1 MTNITI
7 KGHEIQKIH
16 IKDSCDRRAL
26 QIKNNIIKLLGNIGV
41 IEDDVDVSLERIA
54 IKRAPAHVSWYFDKQ
69 HLYFS
74 YNSTGKF
81 VENLAVIYKI
91 LELDIA
97 DLVEEKISIEE
108 FIVKYREDHDIKEK
122 RKLARETLGLEHDI
136 IDMEVINKKYK
147 DLAKEHHPDKEGG
160 DTEKFKE
167 INNAH
172 KTLKREL
179 Q

>member
-7 KGHEIQKIH
+7 KGHEIHNIQ

-81 VENLAVIYKI
+81 VENLAVI
-91 LELDIA
+91 
-97 DLVEEKISIEE
+97 
-108 FIVKYREDHDIKEK
+108 
-122 RKLARETLGLEHDI
+122 
-136 IDMEVINKKYK
+136 
-147 DLAKEHHPDKEGG
+147 
-160 DTEKFKE
+160 
-167 INNAH
+167 
-172 KTLKREL
+172 
-179 Q
+179 

>member
-26 QIKNNIIKLLGNIGV
+26 QIKNNIIKLLGTIGV

-81 VENLAVIYKI
+81 VENLAVIYKV
-91 LELDIA
+91 LELEITA
-97 DLVEEKISIEE
+97 LVEERMTVDE
-108 FIVKYREDHDIKEK
+108 FVAKYREEHDVKEK
-122 RKLARETLGLEHDI
+122 RKLARETLGLEHDE
-136 IDMEVINKKYK
+136 IDLDVINKKYK